1 MTSEK
6 YCPPE
11 QDTGRLEI
19 SMFMTVSTRPVQTQ
33 VKLNSYME
41 RGGGHEA
48 PPLPEEMGQLTM
60 LGEEES
66 VFCKSTSSD
75 ELTMLETGH
84 TSKNIRILYG
94 CLT

>member
-33 VKLNSYME
+33 VKLNSYLE

-48 PPLPEEMGQLTM
+48 PPLPEEMGAIDNAGRGGVSFL
-60 LGEEES
+60 
-66 VFCKSTSSD
+66 
-75 ELTMLETGH
+75 
-84 TSKNIRILYG
+84 
-94 CLT
+94 